1 MGCIIVPTA
10 AKPWMYVWWT
20 PVGSSQTRT
29 EINVDNDQRLAAA
42 LSAVVEQSACRLGL
56 NDDAQRKLQTAV
68 QEAWKNVWR
77 NLNGTSEKLHV
88 DCEEFPDRIE
98 LWFRCAGGS
107 IAEIEACVATLK
119 PKVDHVSIETHSGKP
134 QLKLVKYAAHRQ

>member
-1 MGCIIVPTA
+1 MGCIIVPIA
-10 AKPWMYVWWT
+10 AKLLTFAWWT
-20 PVGSSQTRT
+20 LVGSSQTRT

-42 LSAVVEQSACRLGL
+42 LSAVIEQSASRLGL

-98 LWFRCAGGS
+98 LSFRCAGGS
-107 IAEIEACVATLK
+107 IAEIEACIATLK

-134 QLKLVKYAAHRQ
+134 ELKLVKYAGRPQ